1 MNNTKLSFF
10 QRVYYSVAGFDNYKL
25 FISQK
30 TGKTVV
36 YLLLL
41 SLFLSL
47 IGLIQPFKEYNKIVN
62 EIITGFD
69 KAVPNFTFEN
79 GKLNVEGNMPIFYNE
94 EGLTFIIDTSGKT
107 DETILEKYDMAILIT
122 QDKMIQK
129 NYANNQVTDFS
140 MLQGFRLT
148 KESVKRMLPI
158 MKGFSIFIFI
168 ILPPFVVAGRFISA
182 LIASIIGMIINSAK
196 NINLPYRDIFAIS
209 AHSLTTPLIIGTI
222 LDFTGIPTLLSTLIY
237 YIIAGIYIWGA
248 LNSIKKQ
255 ATTFQP
261 PLID

>member
-1 MNNTKLSFF
+1 MNNTRLGFF
-10 QRVYYSVAGFDNYKL
+10 QRIYYSIAGFKNYKL

-41 SLFLSL
+41 SLFLGL
-47 IGLIQPFKEYNKIVN
+47 IGLIQPFTEYNKIVN
-62 EIITGFD
+62 DVITSFD
-69 KAVPNFTFEN
+69 KAVPDFTFEY
-79 GKLNVEGNMPIFYNE
+79 GKLSVKGDMPIIYNE
-94 EGLTFIIDTSGKT
+94 GGQTFIIDTSGNT
-107 DETILEKYDMAILIT
+107 DESILSKYDIAVLIT

-129 NYANNQVTDFS
+129 NYANNHVTDFS

-148 KESVKRMLPI
+148 KESVKRMLPL
-158 MKGFSIFIFI
+158 MKGFSILIFI
-168 ILPPFVVAGRFISA
+168 ILPPFVIAGRFISA

-209 AHSLTTPLIIGTI
+209 AHSLTAPLIIGTL
-222 LDFTGIPTLLSTLIY
+222 LDFTGIPMLLSTLIY
-237 YIIAGIYIWGA
+237 YIISGIYIWGA

-255 ATTFQP
+255 STTFQP
-261 PLID
+261 PQIE